1 MVKMLCLTCLSRLQ
15 RLIDNEKHS
24 HYHLSK
30 HLLRTLPMRANNF
43 SEPKRFSRVHD
54 GFIEVF
60 CRVFR
65 RWRNGDAPWAGWCDA
80 GASMTVLVTPEQP
93 ASRATPRDTSTGA
106 VTGLRPLHIVSRI
119 GAALLGGY
127 AFTWGLSVL
136 GIAAGVAAGVPYD
149 EATTRMMLPAFLV
162 YLGAFL
168 WAFAGKR
175 LWLIW
180 AVLLGCG
187 AAMTGA
193 AWLWQR
199 ALLS

>member
-1 MVKMLCLTCLSRLQ
+1 MRNIRIIIFESIYCAHCLCAQTIFLNPSGSAGCMM
-15 RLIDNEKHS
+15 D
-24 HYHLSK
+24 
-30 HLLRTLPMRANNF
+30 LLRF
-43 SEPKRFSRVHD
+43 H
-54 GFIEVF
+54 
-60 CRVFR
+60 RVFR
-65 RWRNGDAPWAGWCDA
+65 RWRSSDAPWAGWCDA
-80 GASMTVLVTPEQP
+80 GASMTALVAPEQP
-93 ASRATPRDTSTGA
+93 AQHGAPRDASTGA
-106 VTGLRPLHIVSRI
+106 VAGLRPLHVVSRI

-187 AAMTGA
+187 AVMTGA